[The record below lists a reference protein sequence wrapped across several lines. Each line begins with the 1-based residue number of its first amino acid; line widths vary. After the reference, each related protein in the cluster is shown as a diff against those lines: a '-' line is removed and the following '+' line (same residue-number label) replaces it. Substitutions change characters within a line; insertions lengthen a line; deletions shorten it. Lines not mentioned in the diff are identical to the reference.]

1 MVESKYL
8 KGMKVIEWS
17 AQAESDTYIKPEKK
31 TKQSANAVLVENVA
45 GQTSLS
51 AKEVSR
57 LARLFREA
65 VVRQVFALCPWEHIS
80 QKPDRLKSLD
90 EDPRSKGKMD
100 RKRFRIFFHQN
111 LFPTSDLI
119 LDRIYTFFNSD
130 IMDDINLNE
139 FVIGFGIYL
148 KGNSL
153 KL

>member
-1 MVESKYL
+1 M
-8 KGMKVIEWS
+8 
-17 AQAESDTYIKPEKK
+17 
-31 TKQSANAVLVENVA
+31 
-45 GQTSLS
+45 
-51 AKEVSR
+51 
-57 LARLFREA
+57 
-65 VVRQVFALCPWEHIS
+65 
-80 QKPDRLKSLD
+80 KSLD

-148 KGNSL
+148 KGNLL